1 MRPRRT
7 TAANGH
13 IFKKTLDKAARCA
26 SMRGVWNGSSFSRT
40 ARGGV
45 NGAARQLHPWTIFN
59 RRWASLLP
67 DAVGHDPQRD

>member
-7 TAANGH
+7 TPANGH
-13 IFKKTLDKAARCA
+13 TFKKTLDKAARCA
-26 SMRGVWNGSSFSRT
+26 LMRGVWNGNSFSRT

-45 NGAARQLHPWTIFN
+45 RQLHPWIIFN

-67 DAVGHDPQRD
+67 DAVGHGPQRA